1 MIQLKNEKLCVCI
14 AERGAEIVSVKNAAG
29 YEYIWQADPAFW
41 AKHCPVLFPVCGR
54 LRNFEYTYREKW
66 YKMGNHGFAQRK
78 IFAATHEGDS
88 ALFVL
93 REDEETLAEYPF
105 RFELRIRYTLEGNT
119 LRQTITVTNPG
130 TEELQFGLGFHPA
143 FALPFDDAHTTAD
156 YEFRFDTPQTPV
168 VIETGAATGLVTG
181 ETRVPMEKSAVIPI
195 EDRMFD
201 QDSIC
206 LSQLSA
212 KELSVVEK
220 DSGRKVTVALEG
232 FPYTLLWSA
241 PGNPALHFVCIE
253 PWHSLPDRADASGAW
268 SEKPCAAV
276 LGPGERWSTELKLTF
291 AR

>member
-119 LRQTITVTNPG
+119 LHADVCVFNPD
-130 TEELQFGLGFHPA
+130 EEPLYCNFGSHEAYAAEHFS
-143 FALPFDDAHTTAD
+143 
-156 YEFRFDTPQTPV
+156 EWSVRF
-168 VIETGAATGLVTG
+168 EKEENLVLSVQEGGYLTG
-181 ETRVPMEKSAVIPI
+181 EKQAYAQNVRTLPLSHT
-195 EDRMFD
+195 MFEN
-201 QDSIC
+201 DSLLFDGLASRRI
-206 LSQLSA
+206 
-212 KELSVVEK
+212 
-220 DSGRKVTVALEG
+220 
-232 FPYTLLWSA
+232 TLLHGEKEVVSVDFA
-241 PGNPALHFVCIE
+241 PFEHLLLWTKPGAPYLCIE
-253 PWHSLPDRADASGAW
+253 PWNGIPDYADADGD
-268 SEKPCAAV
+268 
-276 LGPGERWSTELKLTF
+276 LTHKAGILHIGGGQSRQMRHSITF
-291 AR
+291 HD